1 MLTDNCSGFTLI
13 EFLVAIVIL
22 MVGMLG
28 LLQSINLAVDKNLET
43 IFRNEAI
50 MLADDRM
57 MRKRSAGFKIFSGA
71 DTTDVNNGFSQVN
84 VRGILKNYSVS
95 ETIQKTT
102 NNSQQIIVNVSW
114 KKKGTRYSHSVS
126 SFVSTY

>member
-1 MLTDNCSGFTLI
+1 MTDNCSGFTLI

-28 LLQSINLAVDKNLET
+28 LLQSINVALDKNLET
-43 IFRNEAI
+43 VFRNEAI

-57 MRKRSAGFKIFSGA
+57 MRKRSAGFKIFSSV
-71 DTTDVNNGFSQVN
+71 DTADVNNGFSQVN

-95 ETIQKTT
+95 ETIQKAT

-114 KKKGTRYSHSVS
+114 KKKNTRYSHSLS